1 MMEGPSNPVGL
12 LRLGASTSVQVD
24 VFSDGII
31 QAVKEG
37 EISAIEVLVQL
48 KAFEKASGRIL
59 KEIQEHFVREAEK
72 HPENHFTF
80 NGNKIEK
87 TEVGVRYDFSHC
99 GDPEWERCAVDE
111 QTAGERRKS
120 REAFLKALKEPMEV
134 LDKLTGQVITLRP
147 PIKTGTTSLKVT
159 IK

>member
-1 MMEGPSNPVGL
+1 MGL

-37 EISAIEVLVQL
+37 EISAIEVLIQL

-72 HPENHFTF
+72 NPENSFTF

-87 TEVGVRYDFSHC
+87 CEVGTRYDFTKC
-99 GDPEWERCAVDE
+99 NDRDWERCATDE
-111 QTAGERRKS
+111 QTAGECRKA
-120 REAFLKALKEPMEV
+120 RETFLKALQKPMEV
-134 LDKLTGQVITLRP
+134 LDKDSGEVVTIRP
-147 PIKTGTTSLKVT
+147 PVKTSTTSLKVT
-159 IK
+159 IR

>member
-1 MMEGPSNPVGL
+1 MNSEAPSNPVSL
-12 LRLGASTSVQVD
+12 LRLGASTSLQID

-31 QAVKEG
+31 QAVKQG

-48 KAFEKASGRIL
+48 KAFDKASGRIL

-72 HPENHFTF
+72 YPENSFTF

-87 TEVGVRYDFSHC
+87 TEVGVKYDYSVC
-99 GDPEWERCAVDE
+99 QDTEWERAHADE
-111 QTAGERRKS
+111 ETAASKRQEREK
-120 REAFLKALKEPMEV
+120 FLKALTKPV
-134 LDKLTGQVITLRP
+134 VDPDTGAHIYP
-147 PIKTGTTSLKVT
+147 PNKTGTTSLKVT

>member
-1 MMEGPSNPVGL
+1 M
-12 LRLGASTSVQVD
+12 GASTSVQID

-37 EISAIEVLVQL
+37 EISSIEVLVHL

-72 HPENHFTF
+72 HPGNEFTF
-80 NGNKIEK
+80 HGNTIQKR
-87 TEVGVRYDFSHC
+87 EVGVKYDYTVC
-99 GDPEWERCAVDE
+99 ADPEWEQFNAAVE
-111 QTAGERRKS
+111 QAVTRRQE
-120 REAFLKALKEPMEV
+120 REALLKALTKP
-134 LDKLTGQVITLRP
+134 TNIITDDGEGITIYP
-147 PIKTGTTSLKVT
+147 PKKSGTQSLIVT